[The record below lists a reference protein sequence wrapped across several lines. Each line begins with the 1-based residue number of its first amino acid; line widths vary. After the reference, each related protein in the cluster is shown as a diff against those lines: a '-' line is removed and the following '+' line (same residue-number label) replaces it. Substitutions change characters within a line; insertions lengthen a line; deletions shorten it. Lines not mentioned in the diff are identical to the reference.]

1 MRCLLAWDRAER
13 CHAASV
19 IPQEP
24 LTSGQPDAKGE
35 AMTTPA
41 SLERQHTLAT
51 AVARYDEL
59 RMRDLLTPGAED
71 LPADER
77 PEPGPLSQQEA
88 LELLALSEVI
98 ARKAAYG
105 RQLTVRSARAAG
117 ASWTQIGAALGTTK
131 QSAWEAHSRW
141 IDQQACQR
149 SAYGHQS
156 MDSQQA
162 AAARAL
168 AGNPDNEEPA

>member
-1 MRCLLAWDRAER
+1 
-13 CHAASV
+13 
-19 IPQEP
+19 
-24 LTSGQPDAKGE
+24 
-35 AMTTPA
+35 MTTPA
-41 SLERQHTLAT
+41 NLERQHTLAT

-71 LPADER
+71 LPAGEQ

-88 LELLALSEVI
+88 LELLALSELI

-131 QSAWEAHSRW
+131 QSAWEAHNRW
-141 IDQQACQR
+141 IDQQAGHR
-149 SAYGHQS
+149 SPYGHLS

-168 AGNPDNEEPA
+168 AGNPDNEGPA

>member
-1 MRCLLAWDRAER
+1 
-13 CHAASV
+13 
-19 IPQEP
+19 
-24 LTSGQPDAKGE
+24 
-35 AMTTPA
+35 MTTPA

-59 RMRDLLTPGAED
+59 RMRDLLAPGAED
-71 LPADER
+71 LAAGEQ
-77 PEPGPLSQQEA
+77 PGPLSQQEA

-98 ARKAAYG
+98 ARKAGYG

-141 IDQQACQR
+141 IDQQATQR

-156 MDSQQA
+156 MDSRQA

>member
-1 MRCLLAWDRAER
+1 
-13 CHAASV
+13 
-19 IPQEP
+19 
-24 LTSGQPDAKGE
+24 
-35 AMTTPA
+35 MTTPA

-51 AVARYDEL
+51 AVARYDDL
-59 RMRDLLTPGAED
+59 RMRDLLAPGAAD
-71 LPADER
+71 LQE
-77 PEPGPLSQQEA
+77 PEPGPLSQHEA

-141 IDQQACQR
+141 IDQQASQR

-156 MDSQQA
+156 MDSQQVA
-162 AAARAL
+162 EARAL
-168 AGNPDNEEPA
+168 AGNPDSEAPP

>member
-1 MRCLLAWDRAER
+1 
-13 CHAASV
+13 
-19 IPQEP
+19 
-24 LTSGQPDAKGE
+24 
-35 AMTTPA
+35 MTTPA
-41 SLERQHTLAT
+41 SFERQHTLAT
-51 AVARYDEL
+51 AVARYDQL
-59 RMRDLLTPGAED
+59 RMRDLLALGAQD
-71 LPADER
+71 LPADEW
-77 PEPGPLSQQEA
+77 PQPGPLSQQEA

-98 ARKAAYG
+98 ARKATYG

-141 IDQQACQR
+141 IDQQASQR
-149 SAYGHQS
+149 SAYGHES

-168 AGNPDNEEPA
+168 AGDPDSEDPV

>member
-1 MRCLLAWDRAER
+1 GGVRTTRASPERRHRLA
-13 CHAASV
+13 S
-19 IPQEP
+19 
-24 LTSGQPDAKGE
+24 
-35 AMTTPA
+35 
-41 SLERQHTLAT
+41 
-51 AVARYDEL
+51 AVARYDDL
-59 RMRDLLTPGAED
+59 RMRALLRPGAED
-71 LPADER
+71 LPADEQ
-77 PEPGPLSQQEA
+77 PEPGPLSRQEA

-98 ARKAAYG
+98 ARKAACG

-149 SAYGHQS
+149 RACGHQS
-156 MDSQQA
+156 MDSQRA

>member
-1 MRCLLAWDRAER
+1 
-13 CHAASV
+13 
-19 IPQEP
+19 
-24 LTSGQPDAKGE
+24 
-35 AMTTPA
+35 MTTPA
-41 SLERQHTLAT
+41 GLEHQYTLAT

-59 RMRDLLTPGAED
+59 RMRDLLAPGVDD
-71 LPADER
+71 LPAEEQ
-77 PEPGPLSQQEA
+77 PGPGPLSRQEA
-88 LELLALSEVI
+88 LELLALSELI

-131 QSAWEAHSRW
+131 QSAWEAHNRW
-141 IDQQACQR
+141 IDQQASHR
-149 SAYGHQS
+149 SPYGHLS

-168 AGNPDNEEPA
+168 AGNPDSEGLG

>member
-1 MRCLLAWDRAER
+1 M
-13 CHAASV
+13 
-19 IPQEP
+19 P
-24 LTSGQPDAKGE
+24 
-35 AMTTPA
+35 TPA
-41 SLERQHTLAT
+41 DLERQYTLAT
-51 AVARYDEL
+51 AVARFDEL
-59 RMRDLLTPGAED
+59 RMQDLLAPGTED
-71 LPADER
+71 LPAGEQPR
-77 PEPGPLSQQEA
+77 PLSREEA

-105 RQLTVRSARAAG
+105 RQITVRSARAAG

-141 IDQQACQR
+141 IDQQAGQR
-149 SAYGHQS
+149 SAYGTQS

-168 AGNPDNEEPA
+168 AGDPDDEEPA

>member
-1 MRCLLAWDRAER
+1 MTDTGSVPPPPSD
-13 CHAASV
+13 HAGGV
-19 IPQEP
+19 IPPDP
-24 LTSGQPDAKGE
+24 LP
-35 AMTTPA
+35 TPA
-41 SLERQHTLAT
+41 SLEQQHTLAT
-51 AVARYDEL
+51 AIACYDAL
-59 RMRDLLTPGAED
+59 RMRDLLAPGADD
-71 LPADER
+71 LPAEEQ

-98 ARKAAYG
+98 ARKAGYG

-141 IDQQACQR
+141 IDQQASHR

-156 MDSQQA
+156 MDTQQA
-162 AAARAL
+162 AAARVL
-168 AGNPDNEEPA
+168 AGNPDNEAPA